1 MDKNKRNQYLL
12 IIVAAL
18 GYFVD
23 LYDLVL
29 FGIVRNSS
37 LTDLGFSGDDL
48 KDKGILLL
56 NMQMIGMLVGGI
68 IFGILGD
75 TKGRVKVLFG
85 SIILYSAANIANG
98 FVTDITTYAII
109 RFIAGVGLSGEL
121 GAGITL
127 VAETMSKE
135 KRGIG
140 TMIVVV
146 FGALGAVVAALVGDY
161 FDWRIAYYVGGGL
174 GIVLLV
180 LRVGTFESGMFKNL
194 EKSGVKRGDFI
205 SLFTN
210 WKRFKKYLACILIGL
225 PIWYAIGILVFFSTE
240 FAKVLDIQGDVEVG
254 QAIMYAYIG
263 LSFGDLLAGLLSQLM
278 KSRKKVVVYFILAT
292 MGMTL
297 VYLFNTG
304 ISKEVLYLESFLIGT
319 FGGFWG
325 LFVTIASEQ
334 FGTNLRST
342 VTTTVPNFVRGSV
355 VLITLSF
362 KYLAEYSGLLTNYNK
377 VGIIYSAL
385 IVGVV
390 TTVLALI
397 STLSIEESFSKDLD
411 YNELS

>member
-1 MDKNKRNQYLL
+1 MDKEKRKLYLL
-12 IIVAAL
+12 IIVASL

-29 FGIVRNSS
+29 FGVVRESS
-37 LTDLGFSGDDL
+37 LTDLGFSGDEL

-56 NMQMIGMLVGGI
+56 NMQMIGMLIGGI

-75 TKGRVKVLFG
+75 AKGRVKVLFG
-85 SIILYSAANIANG
+85 SIILYSLANIANG

-135 KRGIG
+135 KRGYG
-140 TMIVVV
+140 TMIIVV
-146 FGALGAVVAALVGDY
+146 FGALGAVVAALVGDA
-161 FDWRIAYYVGGGL
+161 FDWRVAYYVGGGL
-174 GIVLLV
+174 GLILLA
-180 LRVGTFESGMFKNL
+180 LRIGTFESGMFKNL
-194 EKSGVKRGDFI
+194 EKTGIKRGDFF

-210 WKRFKKYLACILIGL
+210 KKRFKKYIACIFVGL
-225 PIWYAIGILVFFSTE
+225 PIWYAIGILVFFSTG
-240 FAKVLDIQGDVEVG
+240 FAKALNVQGDVVVG

-263 LSFGDLLAGLLSQLM
+263 LSFGDLLAGVLSQLM
-278 KSRKKVVVYFILAT
+278 KSRKKVVVYFILT
-292 MGMTL
+292 TLIMTV

-304 ISKEVLYLESFLIGT
+304 ISKEAFYFESFLIGT
-319 FGGFWG
+319 FSGFWG

-342 VTTTVPNFVRGSV
+342 VTTTVPNFVRGAV
-355 VLITLSF
+355 VPITLSF
-362 KYLAEYSGLLTNYNK
+362 QYLGKIDSIGT
-377 VGIIYSAL
+377 IYSAL
-385 IVGVV
+385 IVGIVI
-390 TTVLALI
+390 TILAII
-397 STLSIEESFSKDLD
+397 SIFSLEESFSKDLD

>member
-1 MDKNKRNQYLL
+1 MDKEKRKLYLL
-12 IIVAAL
+12 IIVASL

-29 FGIVRNSS
+29 FGVVRESS
-37 LTDLGFSGDDL
+37 LTDLGYSGDEL

-56 NMQMIGMLVGGI
+56 NMQMIGMLIGGI

-75 TKGRVKVLFG
+75 AKGRVKVLFG
-85 SIILYSAANIANG
+85 SIILYSLANIANG

-135 KRGIG
+135 KRGYG
-140 TMIVVV
+140 TMIIVV
-146 FGALGAVVAALVGDY
+146 FGALGAVVAALVGDA
-161 FDWRIAYYVGGGL
+161 FDWRVAYYVGGGL
-174 GIVLLV
+174 GLILLA
-180 LRVGTFESGMFKNL
+180 LRIGTFESGMFKNL
-194 EKSGVKRGDFI
+194 EKTGIKRGDFI

-210 WKRFKKYLACILIGL
+210 KKRFKKYIACIFVGL
-225 PIWYAIGILVFFSTE
+225 PIWYAIGILVFFSTG
-240 FAKVLDIQGDVEVG
+240 FAEALNVQGDVIVG

-263 LSFGDLLAGLLSQLM
+263 LSFGDLLAGVLSQLM
-278 KSRKKVVVYFILAT
+278 KSRKKVVAYFIITTLI
-292 MGMTL
+292 MTV

-304 ISKEVLYLESFLIGT
+304 ISKEAFYFESFLIGT
-319 FGGFWG
+319 FSGFWG

-342 VTTTVPNFVRGSV
+342 VTTTVPNFVRGAV
-355 VLITLSF
+355 VPITLSF
-362 KYLAEYSGLLTNYNK
+362 QYLGKIE
-377 VGIIYSAL
+377 GIGTIYSAL

-390 TTVLALI
+390 ITILALV
-397 STLSIEESFSKDLD
+397 SIFSLEESFSKDLD

>member
-1 MDKNKRNQYLL
+1 MDKEKRKLYLL
-12 IIVAAL
+12 IIVASL

-37 LTDLGFSGDDL
+37 LTELGFSGDEL

-56 NMQMIGMLVGGI
+56 NMQMIGMLIGGI

-75 TKGRVKVLFG
+75 AKGRVKVLFG
-85 SIILYSAANIANG
+85 SIILYSLANIANG

-135 KRGIG
+135 KRGYG
-140 TMIVVV
+140 TMVVVV
-146 FGALGAVVAALVGDY
+146 FGALGAVVAALVGDT
-161 FDWRIAYYVGGGL
+161 FDWRVAYYVGGGL
-174 GIVLLV
+174 GIILLA
-180 LRVGTFESGMFKNL
+180 LRIGTFESGMFKNL
-194 EKSGVKRGDFI
+194 EKSGVKRGDFF
-205 SLFTN
+205 SLFTD
-210 WKRFKKYLACILIGL
+210 KTRFKKYIACIFVGL

-240 FAKVLDIQGDVEVG
+240 FAKALNVQGTVDVG

-263 LSFGDLLAGLLSQLM
+263 LSFGDLLAGLLSQVM
-278 KSRKKVVVYFILAT
+278 KNRKKVVIYFIVAT
-292 MGMTL
+292 LLMTL

-304 ISKEVLYLESFLIGT
+304 ISKEMLYFESFLIGT

-342 VTTTVPNFVRGSV
+342 VTTTVPNFVRGAV
-355 VLITLSF
+355 VPITLSF
-362 KYLAEYSGLLTNYNK
+362 KYLGDIN
-377 VGIIYSAL
+377 GIGTIYSAL

-390 TTVLALI
+390 ITILALVSI
-397 STLSIEESFSKDLD
+397 LSLEESFSKDLD

>member
-1 MDKNKRNQYLL
+1 MDKEKRKLYLL
-12 IIVAAL
+12 IIVASL

-29 FGIVRNSS
+29 FGVVRESS
-37 LTDLGFSGDDL
+37 LTDLGFSGDEL

-75 TKGRVKVLFG
+75 AKGRVKVLFG
-85 SIILYSAANIANG
+85 SIILYSLANIANG

-135 KRGIG
+135 KRGYG
-140 TMIVVV
+140 TMIIVV
-146 FGALGAVVAALVGDY
+146 FGALGAVVAALVGDA
-161 FDWRIAYYVGGGL
+161 FDWRVAYYVGGGL
-174 GIVLLV
+174 GLILLA
-180 LRVGTFESGMFKNL
+180 LRIGTFESGMFKNL
-194 EKSGVKRGDFI
+194 EKTGIKRGDFF

-210 WKRFKKYLACILIGL
+210 KKRFKKYIACIFVGL
-225 PIWYAIGILVFFSTE
+225 PIWYAIGILVFFSTG
-240 FAKVLDIQGDVEVG
+240 FAEALNVQGDVVVG

-263 LSFGDLLAGLLSQLM
+263 LSFGDLLAGVLSQLM
-278 KSRKKVVVYFILAT
+278 KSRKKVVVYFIITTLI
-292 MGMTL
+292 MTV

-304 ISKEVLYLESFLIGT
+304 ISKEAFYFESFLIGT
-319 FGGFWG
+319 CSGFWG

-342 VTTTVPNFVRGSV
+342 VTTTVPNFVRGAV
-355 VLITLSF
+355 VPITLSF
-362 KYLAEYSGLLTNYNK
+362 QYLGKIDSIGT
-377 VGIIYSAL
+377 IYSAL
-385 IVGVV
+385 IVGIVI
-390 TTVLALI
+390 TILAII
-397 STLSIEESFSKDLD
+397 SIFSLEESFSKDLD

>member
-1 MDKNKRNQYLL
+1 MDKEKRKLYLL
-12 IIVAAL
+12 IIVASL

-29 FGIVRNSS
+29 FGVVRESS
-37 LTDLGFSGDDL
+37 LTDLGFSGDEL

-75 TKGRVKVLFG
+75 AKGRVKVLFG
-85 SIILYSAANIANG
+85 SIILYSLANIANG

-135 KRGIG
+135 KRGYG
-140 TMIVVV
+140 TMIIVV
-146 FGALGAVVAALVGDY
+146 FGALGAVVAALVGDA
-161 FDWRIAYYVGGGL
+161 FDWRVAYYVGGGL
-174 GIVLLV
+174 GLILLA
-180 LRVGTFESGMFKNL
+180 LRIGTFESGMFKNL
-194 EKSGVKRGDFI
+194 EKTGIKRGDFF

-210 WKRFKKYLACILIGL
+210 KKRFKKYIACIFVGL
-225 PIWYAIGILVFFSTE
+225 PIWYAIGILVFFSTG
-240 FAKVLDIQGDVEVG
+240 FAEALNVQGDVVVG

-263 LSFGDLLAGLLSQLM
+263 LSFGDLLAGVLSQLM
-278 KSRKKVVVYFILAT
+278 KSRKKVVVYFIITTLI
-292 MGMTL
+292 MTA

-304 ISKEVLYLESFLIGT
+304 ISKEAFYFESFLIGT
-319 FGGFWG
+319 CSGFWG

-342 VTTTVPNFVRGSV
+342 VTTTVPNFVRGAV
-355 VLITLSF
+355 VPITLSF
-362 KYLAEYSGLLTNYNK
+362 QYLGKIDSIGT
-377 VGIIYSAL
+377 IYSAL
-385 IVGVV
+385 IVGIVI
-390 TTVLALI
+390 TILAII
-397 STLSIEESFSKDLD
+397 SIFSLEESFSKDLD

>member
-1 MDKNKRNQYLL
+1 MSKEKRNVTLL

-37 LTDLGFSGDDL
+37 LTDLGFSGDEL

-127 VAETMSKE
+127 VAETMDKE

-146 FGALGAVVAALVGDY
+146 FGALGAVVAALVGDA
-161 FDWRIAYYVGGGL
+161 FSWRVAYYVGGGL
-174 GIVLLV
+174 GVVLLA

-263 LSFGDLLAGLLSQLM
+263 LSFGDLLAGLLSQLL
-278 KSRKKVVVYFILAT
+278 KNRKKVVIYFIMAT
-292 MGMTL
+292 LVMTV

-304 ISKEVLYLESFLIGT
+304 ISKEVLYFESFLIGT
-319 FGGFWG
+319 FAGFWG

-362 KYLAEYSGLLTNYNK
+362 KYLADING
-377 VGIIYSAL
+377 VGIVYSAL

-397 STLSIEESFSKDLD
+397 STFSIEESFSKDLD

>member
-1 MDKNKRNQYLL
+1 MDKEKRKLYLL
-12 IIVAAL
+12 IIVASL

-37 LTDLGFSGDDL
+37 LTELGFSGDEL

-56 NMQMIGMLVGGI
+56 NMQMAGMLIGGI

-75 TKGRVKVLFG
+75 AKGRVKVLFG
-85 SIILYSAANIANG
+85 SIILYSLANIANG

-135 KRGIG
+135 KRGYG
-140 TMIVVV
+140 TMIIVV
-146 FGALGAVVAALVGDY
+146 FGALGAVVAALVGDT
-161 FDWRIAYYVGGGL
+161 FDWRVAYYVGGGL
-174 GIVLLV
+174 GLILLA
-180 LRVGTFESGMFKNL
+180 LRIGTFESGMFKNL
-194 EKSGVKRGDFI
+194 EKTGVKRGDFI

-210 WKRFKKYLACILIGL
+210 KKRFKKYIACIFVGL

-240 FAKVLDIQGDVEVG
+240 FAKVLNVQGDVQVG
-254 QAIMYAYIG
+254 KAIMYAYIG

-278 KSRKKVVVYFILAT
+278 KNRKKVVAYFIITTLI
-292 MGMTL
+292 MTV

-304 ISKEVLYLESFLIGT
+304 VSKEEFYFESFLIGT
-319 FGGFWG
+319 FSGFWG

-342 VTTTVPNFVRGSV
+342 VTTTVPNFVRGAV
-355 VLITLSF
+355 VPITLSF
-362 KYLAEYSGLLTNYNK
+362 QYLGNIDSI
-377 VGIIYSAL
+377 GIVYSAL
-385 IVGVV
+385 IVGIII
-390 TTVLALI
+390 TILALV
-397 STLSIEESFSKDLD
+397 SIFSLEESFSKDLD

>member
-1 MDKNKRNQYLL
+1 MDKHKRNQYLL
-12 IIVAAL
+12 IIVASL

-37 LTDLGFSGDDL
+37 LTELGFSGSDL

-85 SIILYSAANIANG
+85 SIILYSIANIVNG
-98 FVTDITTYAII
+98 FVTDINTYAIV

-127 VAETMSKE
+127 VAETMDKE
-135 KRGIG
+135 KRGYG

-146 FGALGAVVAALVGDY
+146 FGALGAVVAALVGDT
-161 FDWRIAYYVGGGL
+161 FDWRVAYYVGGGL
-174 GIVLLV
+174 GLALLA
-180 LRVGTFESGMFKNL
+180 LRIGTFESGMFKNL

-210 WKRFKKYLACILIGL
+210 WQRFKKYLACIFIGL

-240 FAKVLDIQGDVEVG
+240 FAEALNIKDGVEVG

-292 MGMTL
+292 MVMTL
-297 VYLFNTG
+297 VYLFNTN
-304 ISKEVLYLESFLIGT
+304 ISKEMLYFESFLIGT

-342 VTTTVPNFVRGSV
+342 VTTTVPNFVRGAV
-355 VLITLSF
+355 VPITLSF
-362 KYLAEYSGLLTNYNK
+362 KFLADIETIGL
-377 VGIIYSAL
+377 VYSAL

-390 TTVLALI
+390 TTILALVSI
-397 STLSIEESFSKDLD
+397 LSIEESFSKDLD

>member
-1 MDKNKRNQYLL
+1 MSKEKRNVTLL

-37 LTDLGFSGDDL
+37 LTELGFSGAEL

-56 NMQMIGMLVGGI
+56 NMQMIGMLIGGI

-140 TMIVVV
+140 TMVVVV
-146 FGALGAVVAALVGDY
+146 FGALGAVVAALVGDA

-174 GIVLLV
+174 GVILLA

-194 EKSGVKRGDFI
+194 EKSKVKRGDFL
-205 SLFTN
+205 SLFTD
-210 WKRFKKYLACILIGL
+210 KKKFKKYVACILIGL

-240 FAKVLDIQGDVEVG
+240 FADALGIRGDVEVG
-254 QAIMYAYIG
+254 QAIMYAYVG
-263 LSFGDLLAGLLSQLM
+263 LSFGDLLAGLMSQLM
-278 KSRKKVVVYFILAT
+278 KNRKKVVIYFIMAT
-292 MGMTL
+292 MVMTII
-297 VYLFNTG
+297 YLFNTG
-304 ISKEVLYLESFLIGT
+304 ISKEVLYVESFLIGT
-319 FGGFWG
+319 FAGFWG

-362 KYLAEYSGLLTNYNK
+362 KYLADIDG

-411 YNELS
+411 YNEVS

>member
-1 MDKNKRNQYLL
+1 MDKEKRKLYLL
-12 IIVAAL
+12 IIVASL

-37 LTDLGFSGDDL
+37 LTELGFSGDEL
-48 KDKGILLL
+48 RDKGILLL
-56 NMQMIGMLVGGI
+56 NMQMIGMLIGGI

-75 TKGRVKVLFG
+75 AKGRVKVLFG
-85 SIILYSAANIANG
+85 SIILYSLANIANG

-135 KRGIG
+135 KRGYG
-140 TMIVVV
+140 TMIIVV
-146 FGALGAVVAALVGDY
+146 FGALGAVVAALVGDT
-161 FDWRIAYYVGGGL
+161 FDWRVAYYVGGGL
-174 GIVLLV
+174 GLILLA
-180 LRVGTFESGMFKNL
+180 LRIGTFESGMFKNL
-194 EKSGVKRGDFI
+194 EKTGIKRGDFF

-210 WKRFKKYLACILIGL
+210 KKRFKKYIACIFVGL

-240 FAKVLDIQGDVEVG
+240 FAKVLNVQGDVIVG

-263 LSFGDLLAGLLSQLM
+263 LSFGDLLAGVLSQLM
-278 KSRKKVVVYFILAT
+278 KSRKKVVAYFIITTLI
-292 MGMTL
+292 MTV

-304 ISKEVLYLESFLIGT
+304 ISKEAFYFESFLIGT
-319 FGGFWG
+319 FSGFWG

-342 VTTTVPNFVRGSV
+342 VTTTVPNFVRGAV
-355 VLITLSF
+355 VPITLSF
-362 KYLAEYSGLLTNYNK
+362 QYLGKLDSIGT
-377 VGIIYSAL
+377 IYSAL
-385 IVGVV
+385 IVGAVI
-390 TTVLALI
+390 TILALV
-397 STLSIEESFSKDLD
+397 SIFSLEESFSKDLD

>member
-1 MDKNKRNQYLL
+1 MSKEKRNVTLL

-37 LTDLGFSGDDL
+37 LTELGFSGDEL

-68 IFGILGD
+68 LFGILGD

-140 TMIVVV
+140 TMVVVV
-146 FGALGAVVAALVGDY
+146 FGALGAVVAALVGDA

-174 GIVLLV
+174 GVILLA

-194 EKSGVKRGDFI
+194 EKSKVKRGDFL
-205 SLFTN
+205 SLFTD
-210 WKRFKKYLACILIGL
+210 KKKFKKYVACILIGL
-225 PIWYAIGILVFFSTE
+225 PIWYAIGILIFFSTE
-240 FAKVLDIQGDVEVG
+240 FADALGIQGDVEVG
-254 QAIMYAYIG
+254 QAIMYAYVG
-263 LSFGDLLAGLLSQLM
+263 LSFGDLLAGLMSQLM
-278 KSRKKVVVYFILAT
+278 KNRKKVVIYFIMAT
-292 MGMTL
+292 MVMTII
-297 VYLFNTG
+297 YLFNTG
-304 ISKEVLYLESFLIGT
+304 ISKEVLYFESFLVGT
-319 FGGFWG
+319 FAGFWG

-362 KYLAEYSGLLTNYNK
+362 KYLADIEG

-390 TTVLALI
+390 TTVLALV

-411 YNELS
+411 YNEVS